1 MFVLKQ
7 FNFLPKKPIFV
18 YTQIVLF
25 GLNYSFKKHK
35 FSTIIL
41 NLQYAQIF
49 SITLP
54 KTFVARVYKRRL
66 ILFGPIIQLVNLLK
80 NS

>member
-1 MFVLKQ
+1 MFASNKI
-7 FNFLPKKPIFV
+7 NFLSKKPQFV

-25 GLNYSFKKHK
+25 GLNYSFKKMRSH
-35 FSTIIL
+35 TILL

-54 KTFVARVYKRRL
+54 KT
-66 ILFGPIIQLVNLLK
+66 LLHVFI
-80 NS
+80 NDV